1 MSRIQ
6 FADIIIRN
14 SINSLAPVRSLRKH
28 NNKTHCV
35 IITTSSEFN
44 TQFIALLFWS
54 WFNFIVSCFRLITT
68 SKNKGK

>member
-6 FADIIIRN
+6 FADVVIRD

-28 NNKTHCV
+28 NNKRNCV
-35 IITTSSEFN
+35 TTTISSEFN
-44 TQFIALLFWS
+44 TQFNSIAVLVLVQFY
-54 WFNFIVSCFRLITT
+54 CLRLITI

>member
-28 NNKTHCV
+28 NNKMHCV
-35 IITTSSEFN
+35 TTTTSSEFN
-44 TQFIALLFWS
+44 TQLALLFWS